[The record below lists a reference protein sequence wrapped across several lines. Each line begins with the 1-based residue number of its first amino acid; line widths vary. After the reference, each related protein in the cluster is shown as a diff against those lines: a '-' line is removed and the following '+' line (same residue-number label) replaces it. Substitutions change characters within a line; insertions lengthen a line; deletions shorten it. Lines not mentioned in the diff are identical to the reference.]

1 MPTTTGWAGCSAA
14 TWVGMADVGD
24 PGLVA
29 PDADEAGQEVL
40 GMARGGALNVGGALF
55 SQIAFFF
62 ITVLL
67 ARVLGRAQ
75 VGLYAQG
82 FAFLSLLG
90 LLSLSGFRAGLTRF
104 VALHLADD
112 DPAAL
117 RGTVRLGLGLSAGGA
132 AVLGAGLVLAAPWL
146 AHHVFTDPRLVT
158 PLRYVGL
165 TLPASVF
172 IDAALSATQGYR
184 TMKPYALV
192 GLIFEP
198 GLRITLTAI
207 ALAGHHGLRGAMV
220 ALVVSNYTGAI
231 AAAVALRRLMG
242 RIESTP
248 RYVPRQ
254 LFSFSAIS
262 WLASL
267 ASTGLIW
274 ADTILLGVYKSSA
287 DVGVYQVATRLVMLA
302 AFVMLPVNAAFA
314 PRIADL
320 HRRHRTESLR
330 RTYAAATGW
339 ILRLSLPGSVACI
352 AFRHELLAVFGHRFE
367 AGATVTL
374 VLALG
379 KLVDSATGPCG
390 LMLNMSGRPVLSLVD
405 NVGVLVVNVTLNLML
420 IPHYGIIGSA
430 YAWAISL
437 TLVNVVRVV
446 QVKMVLDMYPFD
458 AGEVKAFVAGGAAL
472 LASIGVAHITHGIL
486 TLVVGGVV
494 LAVVYVGGIAALGLG
509 DNDRL
514 ALESLRPRAGTGGR

>member
-1 MPTTTGWAGCSAA
+1 MTDT
-14 TWVGMADVGD
+14 
-24 PGLVA
+24 
-29 PDADEAGQEVL
+29 EAGNTLDSVEDEGGREVV
-40 GMARGGALNVGGALF
+40 GMARGGALNLAGALF
-55 SQIAFFF
+55 SQIAFFL

-104 VALHLADD
+104 VAVHLADG
-112 DPAAL
+112 DPGGV
-117 RGTVRLGLGLSAGGA
+117 RGTVRLGLGLSTAGA
-132 AVLGAGLVLAAPWL
+132 AVLGAALYASAPWL
-146 AHHVFTDPRLVT
+146 AHHAFGDPRLVT
-158 PLRYVGL
+158 PFRFVGI

-172 IDAALSATQGYR
+172 ADAALSATQGYR
-184 TMKPYALV
+184 TMKPYAYV
-192 GLIFEP
+192 GLLFEP

-207 ALAGHHGLRGAMV
+207 ALATHHGLRGVMV
-220 ALVVSNYTGAI
+220 ALAVSNYAGAV

-242 RIESTP
+242 RIIEEP
-248 RYVPRQ
+248 RYIPRE
-254 LFSFSAIS
+254 LFGFSAVS
-262 WLASL
+262 WMASL

-274 ADTILLGVYKSSA
+274 ADTIILGIYRSSA

-302 AFVMLPVNAAFA
+302 AFVMVPVNAAFA

-320 HRRHRTESLR
+320 HRRGQIDSLR

-339 ILRLSLPGSVACI
+339 ILRLSLPGTIVCLAL
-352 AFRHELLAVFGHRFE
+352 RHQLLELFGRRFV

-405 NVGVLVVNVTLNLML
+405 NVGALVVNVGLNLLL
-420 IPHYGIIGSA
+420 IPHYGIVGSA

-437 TLVNVVRVV
+437 TLVNVARVAQVR
-446 QVKMVLDMYPFD
+446 MVLGMYPFEI
-458 AGEVKAFVAGGAAL
+458 GEAKAFVAAGAAL
-472 LASIGVAHITHGIL
+472 LAGLGVAHVTQGVVA
-486 TLVVGGVV
+486 LVVGGAVLGFTYVVV
-494 LAVVYVGGIAALGLG
+494 LAALGIG
-509 DNDRL
+509 ADDRL
-514 ALESLRPRAGTGGR
+514 ALQSLRPGAGATAVRVDL

>member
-1 MPTTTGWAGCSAA
+1 MTDA
-14 TWVGMADVGD
+14 TDDLQLADD
-24 PGLVA
+24 PE
-29 PDADEAGQEVL
+29 ADEGAREVL
-40 GMARGGALNVGGALF
+40 GMARGGALNLVGALF
-55 SQIAFFF
+55 SQIAFFL

-104 VALHLADD
+104 VAVHLADD

-132 AVLGAGLVLAAPWL
+132 AVLGAALWLAAPWL
-146 AHHVFTDPRLVT
+146 SHHFFSDPHLVT
-158 PLRYVGL
+158 PFRYVGA

-172 IDAALSATQGYR
+172 ADAALSATQGYR
-184 TMKPYALV
+184 TMKPYAYV
-192 GLIFEP
+192 GLLFEP
-198 GLRITLTAI
+198 GLRISLTAL
-207 ALAGHHGLRGAMV
+207 ALWTNHGLRGAMI
-220 ALVVSNYTGAI
+220 ALTVSNYAGAL

-242 RIESTP
+242 RITEHP
-248 RYVPRQ
+248 RYEPRE
-254 LFSFSAIS
+254 LFGFSAVS

-274 ADTILLGVYKSSA
+274 ADTIILGVYRSSA
-287 DVGVYQVATRLVMLA
+287 EVGVYQVATRLVMLA
-302 AFVMLPVNAAFA
+302 AFVMVPVNAAFA

-320 HRRHRTESLR
+320 HRRARTDNLR

-339 ILRLSLPGSVACI
+339 ILRLSLPGTIACI
-352 AFRHELLAVFGHRFE
+352 ALRHQLLELFGRRFV

-405 NVGVLVVNVTLNLML
+405 NVGALVINVVLNLML
-420 IPHYGIIGSA
+420 IPHFGITGSA

-446 QVKMVLDMYPFD
+446 QVGFVLDMYPFD
-458 AGEVKAFVAGGAAL
+458 FGEAKAFVAGGIAL
-472 LASIGVAHITHGIL
+472 LAGLIVAHKTHGLVALAVGGLAVGLMYIGVLSLLGIGADDQ
-486 TLVVGGVV
+486 LV
-494 LAVVYVGGIAALGLG
+494 LQ
-509 DNDRL
+509 
-514 ALESLRPRAGTGGR
+514 SLRPGRGAPAGDRP

>member
-1 MPTTTGWAGCSAA
+1 MTDVEEVDEGA
-14 TWVGMADVGD
+14 T
-24 PGLVA
+24 
-29 PDADEAGQEVL
+29 EVL
-40 GMARGGALNVGGALF
+40 GMARGGVLNLGGALF
-55 SQIAFFF
+55 SQIAFFL

-67 ARVLGRAQ
+67 ARVLGGAQ

-104 VALHLADD
+104 VAVHLADG

-117 RGTVRLGLGLSAGGA
+117 RGTVRLGLGLSAVGA
-132 AVLGAGLVLAAPWL
+132 AVLGAGLWAAAPWL
-146 AHHVFTDPRLVT
+146 AHHAFSDGRLVT
-158 PLRYVGL
+158 PLRFVGV

-172 IDAALSATQGYR
+172 ADAALSATQGYR
-184 TMKPYALV
+184 TMKPYAYV
-192 GLIFEP
+192 GLLFEP
-198 GLRITLTAI
+198 GLRITLTAL
-207 ALAGHHGLRGAMV
+207 ALATHQGLRGAMV
-220 ALVVSNYTGAI
+220 ALAVSNYAGAV
-231 AAAVALRRLMG
+231 AAAAALRRLMG
-242 RIESTP
+242 RIADEP
-248 RYVPRQ
+248 RYIPRE
-254 LFSFSAIS
+254 LFGFSAVS

-274 ADTILLGVYKSSA
+274 ADTIILGVYRTSA

-302 AFVMLPVNAAFA
+302 AFVMVPVNAAFA

-320 HRRHRTESLR
+320 HRRERTDSLR

-339 ILRLSLPGSVACI
+339 ILRLSLPGTIVCI
-352 AFRHELLAVFGHRFE
+352 ALRHQLLELFGRRFV

-405 NVGVLVVNVTLNLML
+405 NVSALIVNVVLNLVL
-420 IPHYGIIGSA
+420 IPHFGIIGSA

-437 TLVNVVRVV
+437 TLVNLLRVV
-446 QVKMVLDMYPFD
+446 QVRIVLGMYPFD
-458 AGEVKAFVAGGAAL
+458 VGEAKAFVAGGAAL
-472 LASIGVAHITHGIL
+472 VVGLLIAHATDGVVAI
-486 TLVVGGVV
+486 VVGGLALGITYLAV
-494 LAVVYVGGIAALGLG
+494 LAGLG
-509 DNDRL
+509 ISADDRL
-514 ALESLRPRAGTGGR
+514 LLRSLRRSRAATPATPSEARL